1 MALEG
6 LSGAMYHDTAK
17 VAQKPKTD
25 GVVQEHGAMNM
36 NMNITEIPALAKV
49 HSGNQFGSGQNQGQK
64 ENPASEKQIKEAISK
79 ANNKMKVSRTRC
91 EFSYHEET
99 NRVSIKVLDKDTQEV
114 IREIPTEEALEM
126 IEKMW
131 EIAGLLIDEKR

>member
-1 MALEG
+1 MALDG

-17 VAQKPKTD
+17 IAQKPRTE
-25 GVVQEHGAMNM
+25 GVIQEQNTMNI
-36 NMNITEIPALAKV
+36 NITEIPATAKARN
-49 HSGNQFGSGQNQGQK
+49 GNQFGSEQNQGQK
-64 ENPASEKQIKEAISK
+64 ENPASEQQIKEAISK

-99 NRVSIKVLDKDTQEV
+99 NRVSIKVMDKETQEV

-131 EIAGLLIDEKR
+131 ELAGLLIDEKR

>member
-1 MALEG
+1 MALDG
-6 LSGAMYHDTAK
+6 LSGAMYHDSARI
-17 VAQKPKTD
+17 AQKPRTE
-25 GVVQEHGAMNM
+25 GIVQEQGTM
-36 NMNITEIPALAKV
+36 NMNITEVPATAKV
-49 HSGNQFGSGQNQGQK
+49 HNGAQSGSEQNQGQK

-79 ANNKMKVSRTRC
+79 ANNKMKISRTRC